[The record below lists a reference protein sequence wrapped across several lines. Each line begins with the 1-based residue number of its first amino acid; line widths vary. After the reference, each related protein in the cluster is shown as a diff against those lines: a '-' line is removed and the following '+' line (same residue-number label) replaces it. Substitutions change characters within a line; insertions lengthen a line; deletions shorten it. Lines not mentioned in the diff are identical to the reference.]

1 MRFLK
6 VVKTLY
12 ESSTFTQLGKTVGSV
27 LKDGKEDDD
36 GVLDGDSYHRDMDEE
51 SDRARQESVFEA
63 IHKACVLSTKA
74 SRDELDG
81 KNGVVKKRGKGRN
94 DSLLEQVLNTCTVFA
109 HPEGDDMTDE
119 GNITLQNST
128 DNFSEFDHRD
138 QSSFDTFSE
147 DEYED
152 RKRRTRSKRR

>member
-51 SDRARQESVFEA
+51 SDRAHQESVFEA

-74 SRDELDG
+74 SRDDLDSKG
-81 KNGVVKKRGKGRN
+81 KNSVIKKRGKGRN
-94 DSLLEQVLNTCTVFA
+94 DSILEQVLNTCTVFA
-109 HPEGDDMTDE
+109 NPDGDDMTDE
-119 GNITLQNST
+119 GNVHYANSLI
-128 DNFSEFDHRD
+128 FIFDIN
-138 QSSFDTFSE
+138 
-147 DEYED
+147 
-152 RKRRTRSKRR
+152 